1 MSCNPDN
8 NFALLHHPMFC
19 VPIFADQSKA
29 RSRQIPDKYKYKIF
43 QTNQNESQPNDHK
56 RIGINLEIGLGQED
70 VCCEILMIRTWD
82 RQLQTCRQHNSNSNK
97 TSCYHKAHY
106 SKDNFWV
113 LGATFDVFKVH
124 FKPFKAI

>member
-8 NFALLHHPMFC
+8 NFALLHPMFC
-19 VPIFADQSKA
+19 LLFFADQSEA
-29 RSRQIPDKYKYKIF
+29 TTRQVNRIYKII
-43 QTNQNESQPNDHK
+43 QTNQNESQQNDQK
-56 RIGINLEIGLGQED
+56 RRGINLEIGLAQED

-106 SKDNFWV
+106 KDNFWV
-113 LGATFDVFKVH
+113 LGTTFDMFKVFKVH
-124 FKPFKAI
+124 FKKLKTI